1 LFVSYI
7 FDIEKLHAIAKQG
20 MGKPHDE
27 MVRIIVEESALAYPH
42 HIDAGAKRRWLFSLT
57 AGATGIM
64 TILHAS
70 VSEYLIIFGTP
81 VGTEGFSGRYRMDIH
96 DFLLAGE
103 IWTYRQDRCGT
114 REVVR
119 PGDHTMLEQ
128 GSVNGFKIPDS
139 AWMLEYGKGIIPS
152 AFPLILG
159 DVVFSAVDGTTLVET
174 IWTYGK
180 MALRELLVNR
190 KF

>member
-1 LFVSYI
+1 MSYV
-7 FDIEKLHAIAKQG
+7 FDIETLQTIARQG
-20 MGKPHDE
+20 ENKAHDE
-27 MVRIIVEESALAYPH
+27 MVRSVVDAAARAYPA
-42 HIDAGAKRRWLFSLT
+42 HIDANPRRKWLFSLT
-57 AGATGIM
+57 AGATGVM

-70 VSEYLIIFGTP
+70 LSEYLIIFGTP
-81 VGTEGFSGRYRMDIH
+81 VGTEGFSGRYRMEIH

-103 IWTYRQDRCGT
+103 VWTYRQDRCGV

-119 PGDHTMLEQ
+119 TGDHTVLER
-128 GSVNGFKIPDS
+128 GCVNGFKMPES
-139 AWMLEYGKGIIPS
+139 AWMLEYGRGFIPS

-159 DVVFSAVDGTTLVET
+159 DVVFSAVDGTTLAET

-180 MALRELLVNR
+180 MAFRELLVNR